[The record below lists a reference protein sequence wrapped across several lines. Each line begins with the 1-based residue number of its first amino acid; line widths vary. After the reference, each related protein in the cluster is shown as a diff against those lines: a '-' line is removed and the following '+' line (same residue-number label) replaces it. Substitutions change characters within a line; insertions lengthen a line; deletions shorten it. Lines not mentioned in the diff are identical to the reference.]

1 MSEKIKIALK
11 PKNQISGTETLV
23 DSSLQIQTQTHDSTK
38 IAIKFKAHKITSPNN
53 AGNLQNLVI
62 TSKATNSAGM
72 IDLKLYHINKQSQ
85 FIKKIT
91 GKELVIDVL
100 SQLVEHTQ
108 SIINSAT
115 AEERKKHQ
123 FRSGQF
129 QKAIET
135 MREYQGEINSGS
147 QAKQL
152 KGIGKGIA
160 DRVDE
165 IIKTGT
171 LAELSTGISVDEKT
185 QILNELTS
193 VTGIGDANAKK
204 FYDAGIRT
212 IQDLIDKSLAGQI
225 KLTHHMQVGLKYY
238 QDFQLKI
245 PFKEIYELGQTLKKC
260 VQSIDPDLV
269 VEICGSHRRKKELS
283 GDIDVLITHTKIKS
297 EQDLMQCKDPY
308 LKTIVAN
315 LKAINFIVAD
325 LTSLG
330 MTKYMGA
337 CVHPEINKGRRID
350 IRFVHYDAF
359 FPAML
364 YFTGSMTLNKLM
376 RTIALEKGYTLNEY
390 GLYKFVNGQKGEK
403 IVALSEK
410 DIFDHLG
417 IVYLEPTER
426 EF

>member
-1 MSEKIKIALK
+1 MSGKIKLALK
-11 PKNQISGTETLV
+11 SQNQISDT
-23 DSSLQIQTQTHDSTK
+23 QIQVNPTPDATPAK
-38 IAIKFKAHKITSPNN
+38 LAIKFKPIQAPKP
-53 AGNLQNLVI
+53 AE
-62 TSKATNSAGM
+62 SAFPSVNGW

-85 FIKKIT
+85 SVKQLA

-108 SIINSAT
+108 MVINAAT

-123 FRSGQF
+123 FRLASI

-135 MREYQGEINSGS
+135 MREYSGEITSGA

-165 IIKTGT
+165 IMKTGT
-171 LAELSTGISVDEKT
+171 LAELKVGVSIDEKT
-185 QILNELTS
+185 KVLNELTS

-204 FYDAGIRT
+204 FYEAGIRS
-212 IQDLIDKSLAGQI
+212 IQDLIQKSEAGQI

-238 QDFQLKI
+238 EDFQLKI
-245 PFKEIYELGQTLKKC
+245 PFKEIAELGQTLRAC
-260 VQSIDPDLV
+260 VKLIDPELV
-269 VEICGSHRRKKELS
+269 VEICGSHRRRKDFS
-283 GDIDVLITHTKIKS
+283 GDIDVLITHNKIKT
-297 EQDLMQCKDPY
+297 EEDLMQCKDSY
-308 LKTIVAN
+308 LKKIVN
-315 LKAINFIVAD
+315 RLKEVNFIVAD

-330 MTKYMGA
+330 ETKYMGT
-337 CVHPEINKGRRID
+337 CVHPQVNKGRRID

-359 FPAML
+359 FPALL
-364 YFTGSMTLNKLM
+364 YFTGSMILNKLM

-390 GLYKFVNGQKGEK
+390 GLYKFANGQKGEK
-403 IVALSEK
+403 VLALSEK
-410 DIFDHLG
+410 AIFDHLG